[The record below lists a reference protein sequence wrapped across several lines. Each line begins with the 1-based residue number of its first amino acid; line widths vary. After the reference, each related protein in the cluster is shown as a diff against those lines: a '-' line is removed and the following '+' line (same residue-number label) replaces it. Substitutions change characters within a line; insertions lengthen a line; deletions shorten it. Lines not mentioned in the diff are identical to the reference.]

1 MNDISQLVNPP
12 LNKAT
17 EKRKTHGREIL
28 SSEHL
33 KEIGRL
39 AGQAVQEEES
49 PTVRVT
55 LTPCMTGEGI
65 AFLSLPHLPARL
77 NVWQSAVLLNC
88 TEEDVRIL
96 ARLGVLPKLNEAPGT
111 TLFIALAD
119 IEALM
124 ASSKGMKRLTLTL
137 NAYWSA
143 KAAAKKNGKQE

>member
-1 MNDISQLVNPP
+1 MNDISQLANTPV
-12 LNKAT
+12 KKVA
-17 EKRKTHGREIL
+17 EKGKSSGREIL
-28 SSEHL
+28 TAEHL

-39 AGQAVQEEES
+39 ANQTVHEEEVA
-49 PTVRVT
+49 TVRVT

-77 NVWQSAVLLNC
+77 NVWQSAVLVNC

-119 IEALM
+119 IEALKVS
-124 ASSKGMKRLTLTL
+124 AKAMKRITLTL
-137 NAYWSA
+137 NAYWAA
-143 KAAAKKNGKQE
+143 KAAAKKAGKLA